1 MRNLIASVYFLLSL
15 FGCDGGGT
23 TLVTRATVD
32 GTDTLYSET
41 RVTADIARFECIRSA
56 SGRCHYTLFPRECA
70 SAPAQAASK
79 CVARATEQFTLAA
92 GNHREVVGLS
102 PFDLCVS
109 HKAEALSPD
118 CKPRV
123 EQVAGR

>member
-70 SAPAQAASK
+70 SAPAQAAK
-79 CVARATEQFTLAA
+79 CAARPPEQFALAA
-92 GNHREVVGLS
+92 GKHREVVGLS

-109 HKAEALSPD
+109 HKAEALASD
-118 CKPRV
+118 CKPRAQAIA
-123 EQVAGR
+123 ER